1 MSIGIVDR
9 GCFGLLLE
17 QEEGLT
23 FCDGS
28 GVSYIVR
35 RGRDGM

>member
-9 GCFGLLLE
+9 GCFGLLFEL
-17 QEEGLT
+17 EEGFVMALGFHT
-23 FCDGS
+23 F
-28 GVSYIVR
+28 VR